1 LSGAGAE
8 ALKSHSLSQGSN
20 IQELKNIRYQRE
32 ALPVGGNNKKQ
43 KAKGKKA
50 KKAKK
55 EVIKKRN
62 QKGKN
67 KNRGR
72 AKGKERSSTKKGRRR
87 KNKGRN
93 GLRKRRGRARKQGEK
108 RRKKEGQK
116 TKNKRRTKKKGGKK
130 RQNGRRSRKK
140 AERSKKKISK
150 QKNKKSKA
158 KKKEKRRKNNQRK
171 QNKKK
176 SRSKKERSRQ
186 KKKKSRSRKTERRTK
201 SGIRRREKNK
211 NRKQNSK
218 KRKNSNR
225 NDKQYIK
232 KTLKKVR
239 NNKNRKRVRQSTEAT
254 VNLTCIR
261 DAITFTKFLKDNV
274 VNFLRRNTRL
284 TAQNDL
290 TNKKAQKKGEYK
302 EPAARLIQAGGGD
315 KTNLSC
321 SGSTTGV
328 GAKRIKAVADILDGC
343 EIGIKKACKPPDS
356 INTTTLDTCK
366 TNAVAFNKTVNE
378 CITKATKGEDA
389 CSCFQADEV
398 RKEKKV
404 LESCKGKTEAKA
416 AAKARTA
423 CLKVIKE
430 CKNAS
435 ASAAL
440 LQYACRYST
449 PHLMKTL
456 KQLKANLAAFKSLID
471 KVKDL
476 TGLSPKTPSKDL
488 GASKDMGRHVR
499 SDEESEEEAIFDSH
513 QARLRGKRQQQ
524 ACSTIT
530 TTITTCTTTIS
541 NKPAS
546 IQVTV
551 DCKTPTFTISTCTD
565 ADKTA
570 IQTALDDA
578 IDKNAIIIAFISA
591 VSAELKEVTGTAP
604 SDSDLTATAKSAA
617 RSRSELRKMLM
628 EKMNLRK

>member
-1 LSGAGAE
+1 M
-8 ALKSHSLSQGSN
+8 
-20 IQELKNIRYQRE
+20 
-32 ALPVGGNNKKQ
+32 
-43 KAKGKKA
+43 A
-50 KKAKK
+50 KK
-55 EVIKKRN
+55 
-62 QKGKN
+62 
-67 KNRGR
+67 
-72 AKGKERSSTKKGRRR
+72 
-87 KNKGRN
+87 
-93 GLRKRRGRARKQGEK
+93 
-108 RRKKEGQK
+108 
-116 TKNKRRTKKKGGKK
+116 
-130 RQNGRRSRKK
+130 
-140 AERSKKKISK
+140 
-150 QKNKKSKA
+150 
-158 KKKEKRRKNNQRK
+158 
-171 QNKKK
+171 
-176 SRSKKERSRQ
+176 
-186 KKKKSRSRKTERRTK
+186 
-201 SGIRRREKNK
+201 
-211 NRKQNSK
+211 
-218 KRKNSNR
+218 
-225 NDKQYIK
+225 DIK

-239 NNKNRKRVRQSTEAT
+239 NNKNKKRERQSTEAT

-284 TAQNDL
+284 TAQNTL

-328 GAKRIKAVADILDGC
+328 GAKRIKAVADVLDGC

-356 INTTTLDTCK
+356 INTTTLDTCQK
-366 TNAVAFNKTVNE
+366 NAVAFNKTVNE

-398 RKEKKV
+398 LKEKKV
-404 LESCKGKTEAKA
+404 LENCKGKTEAKA

-551 DCKTPTFTISTCTD
+551 DCKTPTFTISTCSD